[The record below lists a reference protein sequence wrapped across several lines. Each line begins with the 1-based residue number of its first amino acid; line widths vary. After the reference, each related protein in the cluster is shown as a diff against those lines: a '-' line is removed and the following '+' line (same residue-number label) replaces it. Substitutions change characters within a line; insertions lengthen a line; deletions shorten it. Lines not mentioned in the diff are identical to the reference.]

1 MALQERD
8 HNTEQLILEA
18 ARKVFIAKGMDG
30 ARMQEIAD
38 TAGINKALLHYYYR
52 NKEKLF
58 KLVFDQAFGEFLPRM
73 EFLFSSGLPI
83 QQKFVSFIH
92 TYLEVMENNQFLPQ
106 FIVMEINRSP
116 ERVIELFR
124 QFAGGVIKKN
134 LKILEKE
141 IKEES
146 EKGKIRYI
154 EPRQL
159 IVNILAM
166 CIFPYLA
173 EPLIKPI
180 MFEND
185 DRKYRE
191 FLATRTTVIEN
202 FMIDALKP

>member
-1 MALQERD
+1 MSARERD
-8 HNTEQLILEA
+8 HNTEQVILEA

-38 TAGINKALLHYYYR
+38 TAGINKALLHYYFR

-58 KLVFDQAFGEFLPRM
+58 KLVFDKAFGEFFPRM
-73 EFLFSSGLPI
+73 ELLFSSGLSI
-83 QQKFVSFIH
+83 QEKFSAFIH
-92 TYLEVMENNQFLPQ
+92 SYLEVMENNQFLPR
-106 FIVMEINRSP
+106 FILMEINRDP
-116 ERVIELFR
+116 ERVIEIFR
-124 QFAGGVIKKN
+124 QFADGVIKKN
-134 LKILEKE
+134 LKILEKA

-146 EKGKIRYI
+146 EKGRVRYI

-166 CIFPYLA
+166 CVFPYVA

-185 DRKYRE
+185 DKKFRD
-191 FLATRTTVIEN
+191 FLSSRSKVIEN

>member
-18 ARKVFIAKGMDG
+18 ARKVFVAKGMDG

-38 TAGINKALLHYYYR
+38 TAGINKALLHYYFR

-58 KLVFDQAFGEFLPRM
+58 KLVFDQAFGEFFPRM

-92 TYLEVMENNQFLPQ
+92 TYLEVMENNQFLPR
-106 FIVMEINRSP
+106 FIVMEINRNP

-124 QFAGGVIKKN
+124 QFADGVIKKN
-134 LKILEKE
+134 LKVLEKE

-146 EKGKIRYI
+146 EKGRIRYI

-166 CIFPYLA
+166 CVFPYLA

-191 FLATRTTVIEN
+191 FLSARTKVIEN